1 MILIKNA
8 RYLIKSADK
17 VLENVDLLIDGNRIA
32 KIGYDLSGLCHSKA
46 IDATGKIVCPGFVN
60 MHTHLY
66 QNMLKGVRE
75 DLLLKPWCEEV
86 TFPFSGVIRK
96 YAHESKNFDLAY
108 YYGMLGAIEQI
119 HCGITTF
126 VDMDIIYDA
135 LFDSWRDLGVRAV
148 GAIQAVNRWV
158 PKALMVDDEVRKRDI
173 QKTIDRW
180 HDNGILKV
188 AIAPSTPFACTP
200 EFLNWLK
207 DLSVERGLNL
217 FSHVS
222 ENLWEVEQSRRDC
235 GMTPLEYLESI
246 GFLSVP
252 MCAVH
257 GVHFTPA
264 EIELAKRRGV
274 SVCYNPKS
282 NSKLASGIAP
292 IVEYLQNGI
301 PVVLATD
308 GAASNDL
315 LDMFEDM
322 RTGLMLQKLKYMDPA
337 CMGAREIFRM
347 ATQSG
352 AELLGLDAG
361 VLEEGKLADIILL
374 DTEKAHFGPVH
385 DVIQNLVYCG
395 KENDVVASI
404 INGRIVMEDGVIVSV
419 DEKTAVANA
428 TELACLRCR
437 EAYEKLSA
445 EF

>member
-8 RYLIKSADK
+8 RYLVKSADK
-17 VLENVDLLIDGNRIA
+17 VLENVDLLIDGSRIA
-32 KIGYDLSGLCHSKA
+32 KIGPDLSGLRHSKE
-46 IDATGKIVCPGFVN
+46 IDAAGKIVCPGFVN

-66 QNMLKGVRE
+66 QNMLKGMRE

-86 TFPFSGVIRK
+86 TFPFSSVIRK
-96 YAHESKNFDLAY
+96 HARELDNYDLPY
-108 YYGMLGAIEQI
+108 YYGMLGAVEQI
-119 HCGITTF
+119 HGGITTF

-135 LFDSWRDLGVRAV
+135 LFDSWRDLGVRAI

-158 PKALMVDDEVRKRDI
+158 PKALMVTDEVRKREI
-173 QKTIDRW
+173 QNTIDKW
-180 HDNGILKV
+180 HNNGILKV

-200 EFLNWLK
+200 EFLNYLR
-207 DLSVERGLNL
+207 DLSVERGLSL

-222 ENLWEVEQSRRDC
+222 ENLWEVEQSKKDC
-235 GMTPLEYLESI
+235 GMTPLQYLESI

-252 MCAVH
+252 LCAVH
-257 GVHFTPA
+257 GVHFTSE
-264 EIELAKRRGV
+264 EIELALKRGV

-292 IVEYLQNGI
+292 IVEYLQKGI

-322 RTGLMLQKLKYMDPA
+322 RTGLMLQKLRYMDPA
-337 CMGAREIFRM
+337 CIGAREIFRM

-361 VLEEGKLADIILL
+361 VLEEGKLADIIML
-374 DTEKAHFGPVH
+374 DTRKAHFGPVH
-385 DVIQNLVYCG
+385 DVIQNIVYCG
-395 KENDVVASI
+395 KENDVLTSI
-404 INGRIVMEDGVIVSV
+404 INGRIVMEDGVITTV
-419 DEKTAVANA
+419 DEKTAVTNA
-428 TELACLRCR
+428 MELATLRCR